1 MKVASQ
7 KRNEIPSKET
17 IIQILFEVI
26 DPDLGCSIVDI
37 GLIYDVLIEEE
48 SIKVI
53 YSLTSPFCPAG
64 DQIHEDIL
72 SVLKAS
78 LDYKDITAELVWVPV
93 WGPERMSEELRLS
106 LGLPI

>member
-7 KRNEIPSKET
+7 KRNEIPSKED
-17 IIQILFEVI
+17 IMQILYEVI
-26 DPDLGCSIVDI
+26 DPDLGCPIIDI
-37 GLIYDVLIEEE
+37 GLIYDISITEK

-53 YSLTSPFCPAG
+53 YTLTSPFCPAG
-64 DQIHEDIL
+64 DQIHDDII
-72 SVLKAS
+72 SVLKNS
-78 LDYKDITAELVWVPV
+78 LDYENIEAELVWIPA